1 MGKRSLV
8 ARRRRRRF
16 KRCQARKKKKEAQA
30 LATVCLLNVEKTA
43 GIFESHSLTH
53 NHPTVTRSPV
63 TDISSWEAASPYQT
77 VATDDYPERPPSPKQ
92 FTSDSTDI
100 SSWEADSPSN
110 VEDVDEL
117 NIDHVDKALKG
128 ELPMV
133 VVDEQ
138 CAIEVHLLSD
148 LPSGSEVLKLSTED
162 YFRRVLDK
170 EKQGKLA
177 IKCLR
182 NEVES
187 LKTQLVTQK
196 QLLYKEKEE
205 AVSTVR
211 KFWRD
216 TLLECGSRGGKMVNA
231 ALQNSVPQVS
241 QT

>member
-8 ARRRRRRF
+8 AQRRRRRF

-43 GIFESHSLTH
+43 GIFESHSLIH

-63 TDISSWEAASPYQT
+63 TDISSWEAASPYQ
-77 VATDDYPERPPSPKQ
+77 RPPSPKQ

-138 CAIEVHLLSD
+138 RAIEVHLLSD

-162 YFRRVLDK
+162 YFRRVK
-170 EKQGKLA
+170 
-177 IKCLR
+177 R
-182 NEVES
+182 NRES
-187 LKTQLVTQK
+187 
-196 QLLYKEKEE
+196 
-205 AVSTVR
+205 
-211 KFWRD
+211 
-216 TLLECGSRGGKMVNA
+216 
-231 ALQNSVPQVS
+231 
-241 QT
+241 